1 MKEIKEGM
9 KEEEIEKEIRRKRR
23 TERRKEEEYRNK
35 EGRGRQE
42 IGGGGSLCFV
52 MDKYGSFSAHAL
64 STLCIIRIP

>member
-35 EGRGRQE
+35 EGKGRQ
-42 IGGGGSLCFV
+42 GGRKWEEEDL
-52 MDKYGSFSAHAL
+52 YAL
-64 STLCIIRIP
+64 SWMNMDPFQLMH